1 MNKLISV
8 TTLNKDSIY
17 KLVQSTYKMMHF
29 NEMPLKNKTLINY
42 FCEPSTRTSASF
54 HRAMFKLGGNVIP
67 IYGETSSNKKGESI
81 EDSIKTLNYYGD
93 IIVLRHPDIEAIYKA
108 SNVSTIPLI
117 NAGNGNGEHP
127 TQALL
132 DLFTI
137 YDELMKRT
145 QVDIFNKGIVVTFTG
160 DIYNSRTIHSLIN
173 LLCLLHTNITFIY
186 CGEIGLGIPIDLYN
200 YVHHNFPIVRQIT
213 WYSVQ
218 EAMNLSDVLY
228 MTRIQKERI
237 HNNNSYNIFSLNKNT
252 ISHLNKYTIIMHPLP
267 RQEELSTEIDED
279 NRAVYFKQVE
289 NGVYMRMALL
299 LEMLHLSKQ
308 EPLLYV
314 KEL

>member
-8 TTLNKDSIY
+8 TTLNNETIH
-17 KLVQSTYKMMHF
+17 KLFHSTYQMKQCR
-29 NEMPLKNKTLINY
+29 EMPLKNKTLINY

-81 EDSIKTLNYYGD
+81 EDSIRTLNSYGD

-108 SNVSTIPLI
+108 SDISTIPLI

-137 YDELMKRT
+137 YDELSERSNI
-145 QVDIFNKGIVVTFTG
+145 DIFNKKFTITFTG
-160 DIYNSRTIHSLIN
+160 DLQNSRTIHSLIK
-173 LLCLLHTNITFIY
+173 LLCILQTNITFIY
-186 CGEIGLGIPIDLYN
+186 CGEVGFGIPIDLYN
-200 YVHHNFPIVRQIT
+200 YVHKNFPNIRQIT
-213 WYSVQ
+213 WYSVE
-218 EAMNLSDVLY
+218 EAMKLTDVFY

-237 HNNNSYNIFSLNKNT
+237 QDTVSYNIFSLNKKT
-252 ISHLNKYTIIMHPLP
+252 ITHLNENAIIMHPLP
-267 RQEELSTEIDED
+267 RREELSSEIDNE
-279 NRAVYFKQVE
+279 
-289 NGVYMRMALL
+289 
-299 LEMLHLSKQ
+299 
-308 EPLLYV
+308 
-314 KEL
+314 

>member
-8 TTLNKDSIY
+8 VNLNKHSIY
-17 KLVQSTYKMMHF
+17 KLIQTTYLMKTCR
-29 NEMPLKNKTLINY
+29 EPLLKNKTLINY

-54 HRAMFKLGGNVIP
+54 HTAMLKLGGNVIS
-67 IYGETSSNKKGESI
+67 IYGETSSNQKGESI

-137 YDELMKRT
+137 YDELLDRSNI
-145 QVDIFNKGIVVTFTG
+145 DIFNRGITITFTG
-160 DIYNSRTIHSLIN
+160 DLQNSRTIHSLIK
-173 LLCLLHTNITFIY
+173 LLCILNTNITFIY
-186 CGEIGLGIPIDLYN
+186 CGEIGLNIPIDLYN

-218 EAMNLSDVLY
+218 EAMDISDVLY

-237 HNNNSYNIFSLNKNT
+237 HNNMSYNLFSLNKNT

-267 RQEELSTEIDED
+267 RQAELSPEIDED

-299 LEMLHLSKQ
+299 LEMLLLSKQ
-308 EPLLYV
+308 V
-314 KEL
+314 

>member
-8 TTLNKDSIY
+8 ATLNANKIIT
-17 KLVQSTYKMMHF
+17 LFQSTYYMKTCR
-29 NEMPLKNKTLINY
+29 EKLLQNKTLINY

-54 HRAMFKLGGNVIP
+54 HTAMIKLGGNVIP

-81 EDSIKTLNYYGD
+81 EDSIKTLNSYGD

-108 SNVSTIPLI
+108 AEVSTIPLI

-137 YDELMKRT
+137 YDELLERSEIN
-145 QVDIFNKGIVVTFTG
+145 IFNKKFTITFTG
-160 DIYNSRTIHSLIN
+160 DLQNSRTIHSLIKI
-173 LLCLLHTNITFIY
+173 LCILNTNITFIY
-186 CGEIGLGIPIDLYN
+186 CGEQQLGIPLELYN
-200 YVHHNFPIVRQIT
+200 HVHSSFPNIRQIT
-213 WYSVQ
+213 WYSIE
-218 EAMNLSDVLY
+218 EAMKNTDVLY

-237 HNNNSYNIFSLNKNT
+237 QDKSISYQPFSLNKET
-252 ISHLNKYTIIMHPLP
+252 IAHLNKYAIIMHPLP
-267 RQEELSTEIDED
+267 RQEELSPEIDD
-279 NRAVYFKQVE
+279 DKRAVYFKQVE

-299 LEMLHLSKQ
+299 LEMLQ
-308 EPLLYV
+308 
-314 KEL
+314 

>member
-8 TTLNKDSIY
+8 TTLNIDSIY
-17 KLVQSTYKMMHF
+17 KLVKSTYQMKTCRDKL
-29 NEMPLKNKTLINY
+29 LKNKTLINY

-54 HRAMFKLGGNVIP
+54 HTAMLKLGGNVIP

-93 IIVLRHPDIEAIYKA
+93 IIVLRHPDIEAIYNA

-132 DLFTI
+132 NLFTI
-137 YDELMKRT
+137 YDKLLDRAEIN
-145 QVDIFNKGIVVTFTG
+145 IFQKKFTITFTG
-160 DIYNSRTIHSLIN
+160 DLQNSRTIHSLIKI
-173 LLCLLHTNITFIY
+173 LCILHTNITFIY
-186 CGEIGLGIPIDLYN
+186 CSETGLEIPIDLYN
-200 YVHHNFPIVRQIT
+200 YVHNNFPNIRQIT
-213 WYSVQ
+213 WYSVE
-218 EAMNLSDVLY
+218 EAMVITDVFY

-237 HNNNSYNIFSLNKNT
+237 QNNISNNSFSLNKKT
-252 ISHLNKYTIIMHPLP
+252 IVHLNKYAIIMHPLP
-267 RQEELSTEIDED
+267 RQEELSTEVDD
-279 NRAVYFKQVE
+279 DKRAVYFKQVE

-299 LEMLHLSKQ
+299 LEMLK
-308 EPLLYV
+308 
-314 KEL
+314 

>member
-8 TTLNKDSIY
+8 ANLNKEIIY
-17 KLVQSTYKMMHF
+17 KLIQSTYQMKITR
-29 NEMPLKNKTLINY
+29 EMPLKNKTLINY

-54 HRAMFKLGGNVIP
+54 HTAMLKLGGNVIP

-108 SNVSTIPLI
+108 SNVSTIPII

-137 YDELMKRT
+137 YDELLKRT
-145 QVDIFNKGIVVTFTG
+145 QVNIFNKGITVTFTG
-160 DIYNSRTIHSLIN
+160 DIYNSRTIHSLIK

-186 CGEIGLGIPIDLYN
+186 CGEVGLGIPIEIYN
-200 YVHHNFPIVRQIT
+200 HVHNNFPLIRQIT
-213 WYSVQ
+213 WYSID
-218 EAMNLSDVLY
+218 EAMKLTDVLY
-228 MTRIQKERI
+228 MTRIQKERTQ
-237 HNNNSYNIFSLNKNT
+237 NNISYNLFSLNKKT

-267 RQEELSTEIDED
+267 RQEELSPEIDED
-279 NRAVYFKQVE
+279 ERAVYFKQVE

-299 LEMLHLSKQ
+299 LEMLQ
-308 EPLLYV
+308 
-314 KEL
+314 

>member
-8 TTLNKDSIY
+8 ANLNKEIIY
-17 KLVQSTYKMMHF
+17 KLIQSTYQMKITR
-29 NEMPLKNKTLINY
+29 ETPLKNKTLINY

-54 HRAMFKLGGNVIP
+54 HNAMLKLGGNVIP

-108 SNVSTIPLI
+108 SNVSTIPII

-137 YDELMKRT
+137 YDELLKRT
-145 QVDIFNKGIVVTFTG
+145 QVDIFNKGITITFTG
-160 DIYNSRTIHSLIN
+160 DIYNSRTIHSLIK

-186 CGEIGLGIPIDLYN
+186 CGEVGLGIPIEIYN
-200 YVHHNFPIVRQIT
+200 HVHKNFPLILQIT
-213 WYSVQ
+213 WYSID
-218 EAMNLSDVLY
+218 EAMKLTDVLY
-228 MTRIQKERI
+228 MTRIQKERTL
-237 HNNNSYNIFSLNKNT
+237 NNISYNLFSLNKKT

-267 RQEELSTEIDED
+267 RQEELSPEIDED
-279 NRAVYFKQVE
+279 ERAVYFKQVE

-299 LEMLHLSKQ
+299 LEMLQ
-308 EPLLYV
+308 
-314 KEL
+314 

>member
-8 TTLNKDSIY
+8 ANLNKEIIY
-17 KLVQSTYKMMHF
+17 KLIQSTYQMKITR
-29 NEMPLKNKTLINY
+29 EMPLKNKTLINY

-54 HRAMFKLGGNVIP
+54 HNAMLKLGGNVIP

-137 YDELMKRT
+137 YDELLKRT
-145 QVDIFNKGIVVTFTG
+145 QVDIFNKGITITFTG
-160 DIYNSRTIHSLIN
+160 DIYNSRTIHSLIK

-186 CGEIGLGIPIDLYN
+186 CGEVGLGIPIEIYN
-200 YVHHNFPIVRQIT
+200 HVHKNFPLVRQIT
-213 WYSVQ
+213 WYSID
-218 EAMNLSDVLY
+218 EAMKLTDVLY
-228 MTRIQKERI
+228 MTRIQKERTQ
-237 HNNNSYNIFSLNKNT
+237 NNISYNLFSLNKKT

-267 RQEELSTEIDED
+267 RQEELSPEIDED
-279 NRAVYFKQVE
+279 DRAVYFKQVE

-299 LEMLHLSKQ
+299 LEMLQ
-308 EPLLYV
+308 
-314 KEL
+314 

>member
-1 MNKLISV
+1 MNKLLSV

-54 HRAMFKLGGNVIP
+54 HRAMIKLGGNVIP

-137 YDELMKRT
+137 YHELLERSEIN
-145 QVDIFNKGIVVTFTG
+145 IFNKQFTITFTG
-160 DIYNSRTIHSLIN
+160 DLQNSRTIHSLIKI
-173 LLCLLHTNITFIY
+173 LCLLNTNITFIY
-186 CGEIGLGIPIDLYN
+186 CGEEELGIPIDLYN
-200 YVHHNFPIVRQIT
+200 DVYTSFPKIRQIT
-213 WYSVQ
+213 WYSIE
-218 EAMNLSDVLY
+218 EAMKITNVLY

-237 HNNNSYNIFSLNKNT
+237 QNTVSYTPFSLSKKT
-252 ISHLNKYTIIMHPLP
+252 ITHLNKYAIIMHPLP
-267 RQEELSTEIDED
+267 RQEELLPEIDDD
-279 NRAVYFKQVE
+279 NRSVYFKQVV

-299 LEMLHLSKQ
+299 MEMLK
-308 EPLLYV
+308 
-314 KEL
+314 

>member
-8 TTLNKDSIY
+8 TTLNIETIH
-17 KLVQSTYKMMHF
+17 KLFHSTYQMKKCR
-29 NEMPLKNKTLINY
+29 EMPLKNKTLINY

-54 HRAMFKLGGNVIP
+54 HHAMIKLGGNVIP

-81 EDSIKTLNYYGD
+81 EDSIRTLNSYGD

-137 YDELMKRT
+137 YDELLERSNI
-145 QVDIFNKGIVVTFTG
+145 DIFNKKFTITFTG
-160 DIYNSRTIHSLIN
+160 DLQNSRTIHSLIKI
-173 LLCLLHTNITFIY
+173 LCILQTNITFIY
-186 CGEIGLGIPIDLYN
+186 CGEIGFGIPIDLYN
-200 YVHHNFPIVRQIT
+200 YVHNNYPNIRQIT
-213 WYSVQ
+213 WYSVE
-218 EAMNLSDVLY
+218 EAMSLTDVFY

-237 HNNNSYNIFSLNKNT
+237 QDTFSYKLFSLNKKT
-252 ISHLNKYTIIMHPLP
+252 ITYLNMDAIIMHPLP
-267 RQEELSTEIDED
+267 RQEELSTEIDDD

-299 LEMLHLSKQ
+299 LEMLQ
-308 EPLLYV
+308 
-314 KEL
+314 

>member
-8 TTLNKDSIY
+8 ANLNKEIIY
-17 KLVQSTYKMMHF
+17 KLIQSTYQMKITI
-29 NEMPLKNKTLINY
+29 EMPLKNKTLINY

-54 HRAMFKLGGNVIP
+54 HTAMLKLGGNVIP

-137 YDELMKRT
+137 YDELLKRT
-145 QVDIFNKGIVVTFTG
+145 QVDIFNKGITVTFTG
-160 DIYNSRTIHSLIN
+160 DIYNSRTIHSLIK

-186 CGEIGLGIPIDLYN
+186 CGEVGLGIPIEIYN
-200 YVHHNFPIVRQIT
+200 HVHKNFPLVRQIT
-213 WYSVQ
+213 WYSID
-218 EAMNLSDVLY
+218 EAMKLTDVFY
-228 MTRIQKERI
+228 MTRIQKERTQ
-237 HNNNSYNIFSLNKNT
+237 NNISYNLFSLNKKT

-279 NRAVYFKQVE
+279 DRAVYFKQVE

-299 LEMLHLSKQ
+299 LEMLQ
-308 EPLLYV
+308 
-314 KEL
+314 